1 MSAVPSSLMPAL
13 PTPGGPRHGADLRGD
28 VPADAFAGLF
38 LGPAD
43 GHLATPAETL
53 AGLAP
58 TLLDVEAKAPEA
70 DDLHHVSSQLQWLRD
85 GQSARMPRLP
95 VDALAGA
102 ERLPGRQWGGIDAAA
117 AAVERAALARALAS
131 DRASTD
137 RAPAAAFLAGMEAF
151 EAGAGRGATVQA
163 GVASLAAAL
172 VTSMVQPDAG
182 AHGALHGLTP
192 LPTSPLMTPVRADG
206 LLPPLPGQAL
216 PPGADPFT
224 DGVASRMAWMAG
236 QKIGRAEIRLSP
248 AELGT
253 IDIRLELDG
262 KQVRAEFGSAHAD
275 VRAAL
280 EAGMQRLR
288 DMLAGQGLHLAQ
300 ADVGDGSASS
310 RGHRGPGLGADGG
323 GDGRGSAEGNPTGS
337 AHASGEDEAIQTHL
351 ARHDGILDTYA

>member
-13 PTPGGPRHGADLRGD
+13 PTPGGARHGADLRSD

-38 LGPAD
+38 LGLAD
-43 GHLATPAETL
+43 GHLATPAD
-53 AGLAP
+53 AP
-58 TLLDVEAKAPEA
+58 TGVAPTPLDVEAASPDA
-70 DDLHHVSSQLQWLRD
+70 DDLLHVSSQLQWLRD
-85 GQSARMPRLP
+85 GQPTRMPRID
-95 VDALAGA
+95 VDALADA
-102 ERLPGRQWGGIDAAA
+102 ERLPASRSAGIDAAA
-117 AAVERAALARALAS
+117 VAVERAALARTLAS
-131 DRASTD
+131 DRASTE
-137 RAPAAAFLAGMEAF
+137 RTPAAAFLAGVEPAD
-151 EAGAGRGATVQA
+151 AGRGRGMPVQA
-163 GVASLAAAL
+163 GVASLAGALAA
-172 VTSMVQPDAG
+172 SMVQPDPG
-182 AHGALHGLTP
+182 ANGALHGLTP

-206 LLPPLPGQAL
+206 LLPPVPGQAL

-300 ADVGDGSASS
+300 ADVDDGGASP

-323 GDGRGSAEGNPTGS
+323 GDGRPGAEHDRTGS
-337 AHASGEDEAIQTHL
+337 AHGSAEDDVVQTHL